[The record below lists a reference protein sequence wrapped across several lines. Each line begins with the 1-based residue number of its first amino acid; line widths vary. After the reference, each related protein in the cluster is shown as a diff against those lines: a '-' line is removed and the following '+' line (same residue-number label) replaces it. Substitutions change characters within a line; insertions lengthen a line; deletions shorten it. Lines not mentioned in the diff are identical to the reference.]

1 MGAYPFV
8 PAYYSY
14 GRRKGPVKAFVVHM
28 AEGGGTVGFLSR
40 PNRRKVS
47 VHYVIERTGRIVQMV
62 RESEATGSINPNDL
76 RTTEGPAPY
85 GAKVRKAT
93 MGEWDR
99 DPNSATI
106 TLEMEGF
113 ASTGPNEAQREA
125 LGFLVR
131 DARSRFPTMGLLG
144 HRDFTMRKA
153 CPGPHIPW
161 AAIGGHGPADGME
174 ADVMAIFT
182 RTIRPGTLRISKD
195 STVSGYDLSG
205 DVVRKVK
212 EQTFSADSSAR
223 FAAVLARM
231 TGESPTPLLEVT
243 SGAFAGLYVPTSQ
256 VSESFDPPA
265 DASQLGP
272 GLYRVV

>member
-1 MGAYPFV
+1 MTYPFV
-8 PAYYSY
+8 PAFYDY
-14 GRRKGPVKAFVVHM
+14 GRRKGPVKAFAIHM

-40 PNRRKVS
+40 ANRRKVS

-62 RESEATGSINPNDL
+62 RESDATGSINPNDL

-85 GAKVRKAT
+85 GAKVRRAT

-99 DPNSATI
+99 DPNSALI

-113 ASTGPNEAQREA
+113 ASTGPNEPQERA
-125 LGFLVR
+125 LAALVR
-131 DARSRFPTMGLLG
+131 DVRSRFPAMGLLG
-144 HRDFTMRKA
+144 HRDFTSRKA

-174 ADVMAIFT
+174 SDEMAAIFT
-182 RTIRPGTLRISKD
+182 RTAHAGTLRITKG

-205 DVVRKVK
+205 DMVRKAK

-223 FAAVLARM
+223 FAAVLRRM

-256 VSESFDPPA
+256 VAEEFDPPS
-265 DASQLGP
+265 DATPLLP
-272 GLYRVV
+272 GLYRVG